1 MLEENTNIKEWASTL
16 RISKSHIQTYLIC
29 PRKFYFQYVVAL
41 PWEFVPASLP
51 FGSALHA
58 AAAFFYRTLKE
69 GGRPDL
75 AFVLSEFKR
84 TWEEETEGK
93 AIGYAPGSSKE
104 SMEGLGIILLRMFYE
119 EIAPRKVEVVD
130 YPFSV
135 PLYDPD
141 GGKKL
146 EYALV
151 GKIDLIESDEEENLI
166 ISELKTSSKRFAD
179 SQGENQLD
187 GLVYAYALDQL
198 GFRTDENRTLIRYD
212 VLVKTKK
219 PGFQQVYFNKES
231 GDYRRLTRWIK
242 EILHAIDRETFY
254 PNFGWACKQC
264 PFKRA
269 CWLM

>member
-1 MLEENTNIKEWASTL
+1 MIEETTSPKDWASLL

-51 FGSALHA
+51 FGTSLHA
-58 AAAFFYRTLKE
+58 AVAFFYRAVKQRE
-69 GGRPDL
+69 KPDL
-75 AFVLSEFKR
+75 AFVISEFKR

-93 AIGYAPGSSKE
+93 TIGFAPGSSKE
-104 SMEGLGIILLRMFYE
+104 SMEGLGVLLLRNFYE
-119 EIAPRKVEVVD
+119 EVRPRTVQAVE

-146 EYALV
+146 DYALV
-151 GKIDLIESDEEENLI
+151 GKIDAIESDDEGNLI
-166 ISELKTSSKRFAD
+166 ISELKTSSKRYAD

-198 GFRTDENRTLIRYD
+198 GFRTSDHRTLIRYD
-212 VLVKTKK
+212 VLVKTKT
-219 PGFQQVYFNKES
+219 PGFQQ
-231 GDYRRLTRWIK
+231 
-242 EILHAIDRETFY
+242 
-254 PNFGWACKQC
+254 
-264 PFKRA
+264 
-269 CWLM
+269 